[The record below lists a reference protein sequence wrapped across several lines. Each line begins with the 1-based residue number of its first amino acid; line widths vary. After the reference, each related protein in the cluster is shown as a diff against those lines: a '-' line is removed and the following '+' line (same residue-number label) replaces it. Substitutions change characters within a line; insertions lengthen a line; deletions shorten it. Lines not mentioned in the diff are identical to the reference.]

1 MTRTC
6 WLILIPLLCSLGVA
20 DAQRGGPSDDDAA
33 VRSAVLD
40 YVEALY
46 EVDPGRI
53 ERSVHPELA
62 KRGFGRSRE
71 DGSYKEARM
80 SYDELHRLA
89 ATWNRAGR
97 VDARTAPKQV
107 IVLDRLDQTATV
119 KLVAQWGVDY
129 MHLAKYDGRWKVV
142 NVLWQSAPQARRS

>member
-1 MTRTC
+1 
-6 WLILIPLLCSLGVA
+6 
-20 DAQRGGPSDDDAA
+20 
-33 VRSAVLD
+33 
-40 YVEALY
+40 
-46 EVDPGRI
+46 
-53 ERSVHPELA
+53 
-62 KRGFGRSRE
+62 
-71 DGSYKEARM
+71 M
-80 SYDELHRLA
+80 SYEELRSLA
-89 ATWNRAGR
+89 GSWNRAGR